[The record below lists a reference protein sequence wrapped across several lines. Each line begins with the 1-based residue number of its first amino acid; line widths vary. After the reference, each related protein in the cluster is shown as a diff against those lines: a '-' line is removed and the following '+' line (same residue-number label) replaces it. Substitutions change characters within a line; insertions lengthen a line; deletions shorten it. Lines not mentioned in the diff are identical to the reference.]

1 MAFLT
6 DREKEILREIYEVP
20 AEGGLIIAGEGAGV
34 PMNYFALSS
43 GNQSVNQRLSNAI
56 AALDF
61 NEVRSNR
68 VSEIL
73 AEYENFALDPSPIQ
87 KDGYSFSARRAI
99 KAIYK
104 ALMPYTGILIQTGG
118 SMTITP
124 LG

>member
-20 AEGGLIIAGEGAGV
+20 AEGGLIIAGEGSGV
-34 PMNYFALSS
+34 PLNYLALSS
-43 GNQSVNQRLSNAI
+43 GNQSVTQRLSTAI
-56 AALDF
+56 AALDL

-68 VSEIL
+68 VSEII
-73 AEYENFALDPSPIQ
+73 AEYETFNLDPSPIQ
-87 KDGYSFSARRAI
+87 KDGYSFSARRNI

-104 ALMPYTGILIQTGG
+104 ALMPYTGILMQTGD

>member
-20 AEGGLIIAGEGAGV
+20 AEGGLIIAGEGQGV
-34 PMNYFALSS
+34 PMNYLSLSS
-43 GNQSVNQRLSNAI
+43 GNQSINQRLSTAI
-56 AALDF
+56 AALDI
-61 NEVRSNR
+61 NEIRSTR
-68 VSEIL
+68 VSEII

-87 KDGYSFSARRAI
+87 KDGYSFSARLNV

-104 ALMPYTGILIQTGG
+104 ALMPYTGILIQMGNA
-118 SMTITP
+118 MTVTP

>member
-20 AEGGLIIAGEGAGV
+20 AEGGLIIAGEGQGIPV
-34 PMNYFALSS
+34 NYFALTS
-43 GNQSVNQRLSNAI
+43 GNASVAQRLETAI
-56 AALDF
+56 AALDL
-61 NEVRSNR
+61 NEVRSTR

-73 AEYENFALDPSPIQ
+73 AEYENFALDPSPID
-87 KDGYSFSARRAI
+87 KDGYSFRARRNM

-104 ALMPYTGILIQTGG
+104 ALMPYTGILVRMGDVGNT
-118 SMTITP
+118 TP